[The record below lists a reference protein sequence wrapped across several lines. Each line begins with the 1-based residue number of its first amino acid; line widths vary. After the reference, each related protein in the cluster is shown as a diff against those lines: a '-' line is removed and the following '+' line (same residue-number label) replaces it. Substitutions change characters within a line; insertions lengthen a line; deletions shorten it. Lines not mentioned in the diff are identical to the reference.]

1 MQINTNRKIG
11 IYASSGYGKS
21 YLANKIASII
31 KIPIY
36 IYDTDREAINEIY
49 FNYDNVK
56 IYIPP
61 IAESENI
68 KTLNKWLKE
77 KLTLSNIFIY
87 IEDLDLFF
95 DENSQL
101 GKGASEIKY
110 LSSKGRHQRIGFMY
124 SAKQLSHIPTKLR
137 ANTNLFFFGY
147 FSNDTEIDKIKKI
160 IGKRAYNEI
169 YSKINPQEHEFLMY
183 DTLSKE
189 LKIIKIGE

>member
-21 YLANKIASII
+21 YLASKISSII
-31 KIPIY
+31 KIPFY
-36 IYDTDREAINEIY
+36 VYDTDREASQGIY
-49 FNYDNVK
+49 FKSDNVK

-61 IAESENI
+61 IAQSENI
-68 KTLNKWLKE
+68 ETLNEWLKE

-87 IEDLDLFF
+87 IEDLDLFY

-101 GKGASEIKY
+101 GRNASEIKY
-110 LSSKGRHQRIGFMY
+110 LASKGRHQRIGFMY

-147 FSNDTEIDKIKKI
+147 FNNDTEIDKLKKI
-160 IGKRAYNEI
+160 IGTRAYKEI

-189 LKIIKIGE
+189 MSIIKI